1 MFKANNL
8 LGAFHCVAKH
18 GVHLFFVCKGHFS
31 PYAEISFFFQMNHFK
46 AKFYIEKSATTSS
59 EAVLELS
66 GVAALQLIEVP
77 WLSTALN
84 MLFPDRWEEA
94 EVYIQFFRCQSTLT
108 PLRLVNLA

>member
-1 MFKANNL
+1 MQRSAFSFKWLILRPN
-8 LGAFHCVAKH
+8 
-18 GVHLFFVCKGHFS
+18 S
-31 PYAEISFFFQMNHFK
+31 
-46 AKFYIEKSATTSS
+46 IEKSATTSS

-66 GVAALQLIEVP
+66 SVAALQLIEVP

-108 PLRLVNLA
+108 PLCLVNLA